1 MNLIEAVNEFSD
13 EAKAEAWFVQRRW
26 KNGIRCPY
34 CDSENIS
41 PRTNG
46 RKTPAYRCNP
56 CKRDFTVKTGT
67 IMHDSKLP
75 LSTWAMAFYLMSTR
89 PKGVSSMQ
97 LHRDLGI
104 TQKSAW
110 HLAHRIRE
118 TWNDEVRKFAGP
130 VEVDETYVGGRE
142 TNKHADKKLKA
153 GRGAVGKTGVV
164 GLRDRATGQVASVV
178 IPDSKKATLQG
189 FVLARTTPE
198 TTVYTDEF
206 GSYVGLPRPH
216 ETISHGKG
224 EYVRDDVSTN
234 GIESHWATLKR
245 GHYGTYHQMSPKH
258 LQRYANEFSGRHNQ
272 RGLEPTDRMG
282 GMVASG
288 VGQRLPYAVLVR
300 PVPREGS

>member
-67 IMHDSKLP
+67 IMHDSKLS

-164 GLRDRATGQVASVV
+164 GLRDRATGQVASAV

-206 GSYVGLPRPH
+206 GSYVGLPRSH

-288 VGQRLPYAVLVR
+288 LGRQLPYAALVR
-300 PVPREGS
+300 S